1 MPSDIFRQV
10 NFSNGEG
17 LTHGDLNDLQR
28 MLEAKIWDQIIHNQI
43 GVVGTS
49 STARDPQFGG
59 QDGTNHPS
67 TRAYCLNPGAAYL
80 RQGSA
85 NNKIQI
91 APGTLLQKVGTID
104 GLDPELLAYTFVG
117 TEEFTLTNGD
127 ATNPR
132 VDLLEMRLEYITDTS
147 TSRDFE
153 DAITGV
159 VTTTSVNKARR
170 VQCTLNVKTGTPA
183 ASPTIPE
190 PTAGYVPVGS
200 VMVGNGWTTAGNAP
214 IFGVDT
220 VALNNVVVHD
230 QRMPIGLR
238 AYDVDPSL
246 VKIVTAAALGAS
258 NEFVSST
265 VTGANSFYI
274 PCPDYGNVRLV
285 AIAISHADNSIA
297 LGATVRLGRSDGIAS
312 GWVTRNTLTVTTG
325 TTTSYIDDTIHFF
338 TFEAQ
343 HLPNVGPTI
352 TQSATT
358 KIGVPLWANGNR
370 CPNEKIRLL
379 AANNVRREF
388 ISLQF
393 LNIPLTSTYPRIG
406 RITFFVA
413 EGI

>member
-1 MPSDIFRQV
+1 
-10 NFSNGEG
+10 
-17 LTHGDLNDLQR
+17 
-28 MLEAKIWDQIIHNQI
+28 
-43 GVVGTS
+43 
-49 STARDPQFGG
+49 
-59 QDGTNHPS
+59 
-67 TRAYCLNPGAAYL
+67 
-80 RQGSA
+80 
-85 NNKIQI
+85 
-91 APGTLLQKVGTID
+91 
-104 GLDPELLAYTFVG
+104 
-117 TEEFTLTNGD
+117 
-127 ATNPR
+127 
-132 VDLLEMRLEYITDTS
+132 
-147 TSRDFE
+147 
-153 DAITGV
+153 
-159 VTTTSVNKARR
+159 
-170 VQCTLNVKTGTPA
+170 
-183 ASPTIPE
+183 
-190 PTAGYVPVGS
+190 
-200 VMVGNGWTTAGNAP
+200 
-214 IFGVDT
+214 
-220 VALNNVVVHD
+220 
-230 QRMPIGLR
+230 
-238 AYDVDPSL
+238 
-246 VKIVTAAALGAS
+246 
-258 NEFVSST
+258 
-265 VTGANSFYI
+265 
-274 PCPDYGNVRLV
+274 V